1 MSIFKK
7 IINSLFIPE
16 WCCAVRFNGKDI
28 LLNDTETPFTVIR
41 DSYRYWTADPF
52 LYKYGDK
59 YYLFFEMYD
68 RFKRKGLLG
77 CREISENGY
86 GKMRIIWEESTHLSY
101 PFIFCEDGNIYIIPE
116 SGMSN
121 ELFRLRCVDFPYN
134 WEKDK
139 ILCNQALADTTV
151 FNCDDTKYYISEKVD
166 GSYVFNRVDLFYE
179 ENGQFTECA
188 ENPVKTDVN
197 TARCAGK
204 LFYHNGKLI
213 RPSQNCG
220 KYYGEKLNFNEVI
233 SISKDSYVERLIK
246 EISISDI
253 KLNVKNNFVGIH
265 TYNKL
270 DNVEVIDLKISGRF
284 NLLSI
289 LGAVLKRVCNRK
301 GIL

>member
-1 MSIFKK
+1 MIK
-7 IINSLFIPE
+7 LRVPE
-16 WCCAVRFNGKDI
+16 WCCAIRFNSKKSNIID
-28 LLNDTETPFTVIR
+28 DTDTKFTVIK

-52 LYKYGDK
+52 LFKHEEK
-59 YYLFFEMYD
+59 YYLFFEMFD
-68 RFKRKGLLG
+68 RLKRKGLLG
-77 CREISENGY
+77 CREISENGF
-86 GKMRIIWEESTHLSY
+86 GKIRIIYECSNHLSY
-101 PFIFCEDGNIYIIPE
+101 PYIFEYDGDIFIIPE
-116 SGMSN
+116 CEQSG
-121 ELFRLRCVDFPYN
+121 ELFLLKCVKFPNEWKKEKVLINQRLV
-134 WEKDK
+134 
-139 ILCNQALADTTV
+139 DTTPITV
-151 FNCDDTKYYISEKVD
+151 EGVNYFISEIVDDKKVFD
-166 GSYVFNRVDLFYE
+166 RVDLFYE

-204 LFYHNGKLI
+204 IFNYNGKVI

-246 EISISDI
+246 EISVSDI